1 MRIIATHKS
10 PNEVLINVFAEAKSS
25 LTKNPE
31 YTLEF
36 WRGFGLTLAS
46 RNDPHRCTI
55 CGRDT
60 PAERGTGA
68 GAKKVVGWV
77 DITRP
82 EGDIRVYAHPECL
95 ERVHDKPELHPASL
109 SYCPRED
116 TKERTLQRRAI
127 KRLIAE
133 GVEKIDAWKL
143 CSYRDGKAPRIIREV
158 LDREFAPL
166 PSDDVVEPMLGD
178 MVKVQAT
185 QTGIVT
191 GIARSGAGP
200 TYVTSFEV
208 RGYSHS
214 IAPARPWET
223 IAPLQRA
230 DGESLFGKRYAR

>member
-1 MRIIATHKS
+1 MRIIATNKS

-25 LTKNPE
+25 LVKNPE

-36 WRGFGLTLAS
+36 WRGFGITLAS
-46 RNDPHRCTI
+46 RNDPHRCAI

-60 PAERGTGA
+60 PAARGTGA
-68 GAKKVVGWV
+68 GAKKVVGWI

-82 EGDIRVYAHPECL
+82 EGDVRVYAHPECL

-116 TKERTLQRRAI
+116 TEERTLQRRAI

-133 GVEKIDAWKL
+133 GVEKADAWKL
-143 CSYRDGKAPRIIREV
+143 CSYRDGKAPKVIREV

-178 MVKVQAT
+178 VVQIQASRR
-185 QTGIVT
+185 GVVT
-191 GIARSGAGP
+191 GITRYGTSPA
-200 TYVTSFEV
+200 YVTSIEMV
-208 RGYSHS
+208 GGN
-214 IAPARPWET
+214 
-223 IAPLQRA
+223 RA
-230 DGESLFGKRYAR
+230 VEIPFLWGDVTPMRRSDGTSLLGKWHRR